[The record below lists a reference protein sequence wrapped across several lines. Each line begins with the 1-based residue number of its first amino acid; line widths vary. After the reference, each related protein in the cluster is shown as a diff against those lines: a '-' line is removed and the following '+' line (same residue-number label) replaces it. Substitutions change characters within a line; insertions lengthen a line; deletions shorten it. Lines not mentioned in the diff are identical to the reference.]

1 MLYNIDREEKV
12 AWRVCPFGI
21 ALGIEVLDVM
31 VLLLR
36 VLVFRAFG
44 KQENV
49 TLDWNSFYI
58 RKMIKEWILV
68 Y

>member
-1 MLYNIDREEKV
+1 M
-12 AWRVCPFGI
+12 CPFGI

-36 VLVFRAFG
+36 VLMFRAFG